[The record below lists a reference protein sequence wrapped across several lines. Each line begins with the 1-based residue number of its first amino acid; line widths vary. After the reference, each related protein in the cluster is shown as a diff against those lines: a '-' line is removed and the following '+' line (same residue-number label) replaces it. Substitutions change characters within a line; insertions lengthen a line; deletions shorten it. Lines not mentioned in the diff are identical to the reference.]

1 MFLSIG
7 AAAIAA
13 GGIILL
19 ARRPASAPADS
30 LEETA
35 GLRKVAQ
42 PAS

>member
-13 GGIILL
+13 GGIVLL
-19 ARRPASAPADS
+19 AGRPASTPADS